1 MYIYTSNFASV
12 LFGSEIFSLTL
23 KEDFEVF

>member
-12 LFGSEIFSLTL
+12 LFDSEIFSLTM
-23 KEDFEVF
+23 KEGF

>member
-1 MYIYTSNFASV
+1 MYIYKSNVVRV

-23 KEDFEVF
+23 KEGFWVF